1 MGITKRSRRIKRSS
15 RKTRRHRYGG
25 STPTKIK
32 TKTKSKK
39 AKSLKVLGLRE
50 SLSEMDKE
58 MYDNS
63 ESDPVKQFLIMADP
77 RYKQKRE
84 QTIKKPIYRRG

>member
-1 MGITKRSRRIKRSS
+1 MGITKRSRRIKRRS

-25 STPTKIK
+25 STPTKTK

-58 MYDNS
+58 MYDKW
-63 ESDPVKQFLIMADP
+63 ESDAVKQFLIMAEP
-77 RYKQKRE
+77 RYAKHRE
-84 QTIKKPIYRRG
+84 ETRKKKHY